1 VRALFTDNTTLQ
13 FRAHK
18 TLDAAFEA
26 GRSVAM
32 AHGVIQ
38 QHHALP
44 SVKLVGG
51 HLDQL
56 IAPGKLAYGV
66 DQGVGARVVETIGD
80 VDPVRRELIA
90 QLQQLECLPSAD
102 SA

>member
-1 VRALFTDNTTLQ
+1 MVHNNTVIVGVSPHRKIAVHRQHDLQ
-13 FRAHK
+13 FRTHK

-56 IAPGKLAYGV
+56 IGPHGTLTPT
-66 DQGVGARVVETIGD
+66 ETW
-80 VDPVRRELIA
+80 
-90 QLQQLECLPSAD
+90 QNW
-102 SA
+102 